1 MMAGNGSSNKLQSL
15 TEPAPHH
22 GKKYGLFN
30 ASNNG
35 DTFSLQFL
43 SPSIRASSKSGHG
56 VELNLRLTTLV
67 DGDRVRP
74 VCGAFA
80 ARIEESIILVLVH
93 FSPDTPTFGL
103 LISS

>member
-1 MMAGNGSSNKLQSL
+1 MMARNGSSNKLQSV

-43 SPSIRASSKSGHG
+43 SPSIRAPPKSGHG
-56 VELNLRLTTLV
+56 VELSLRLTTLV
-67 DGDRVRP
+67 GGDRVRP
-74 VCGAFA
+74 FRGALSFSRQDFRSTFELPHLA
-80 ARIEESIILVLVH
+80 AQPIHEI
-93 FSPDTPTFGL
+93 
-103 LISS
+103 